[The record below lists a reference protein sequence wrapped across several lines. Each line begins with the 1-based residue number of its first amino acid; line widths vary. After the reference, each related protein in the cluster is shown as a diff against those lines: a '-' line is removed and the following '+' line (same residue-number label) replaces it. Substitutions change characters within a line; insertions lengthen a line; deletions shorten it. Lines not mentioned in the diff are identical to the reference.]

1 MLPGLFSSCR
11 QQGLFSSCMHG
22 PLWRLPSLQG
32 TGFRAQRLQQLCL
45 VSSVVAVPRLR
56 LHDCGTQTYLL
67 HGVWDFPGSGIKPVS
82 LALAGGFFFYLTT
95 EPPGKSSISFYAFL
109 SKGESKRLLV
119 MEGHCPNGLW
129 VSSQLLLDCYWSLDK
144 HPHPVFRSRII
155 GKRDDSLL

>member
-11 QQGLFSSCMHG
+11 QQGLFSSCVHG

-32 TGFRAQRLQQLCL
+32 TGFRARRLQQLCL

-82 LALAGGFFFYLTT
+82 LALAGRFFLFLPLSHQGS
-95 EPPGKSSISFYAFL
+95 PPSLSMLSFQKESLKGCWSWKDIVQMAFGSPLSCFWTVTGVWISIHTLSSAL
-109 SKGESKRLLV
+109 EL
-119 MEGHCPNGLW
+119 
-129 VSSQLLLDCYWSLDK
+129 
-144 HPHPVFRSRII
+144 
-155 GKRDDSLL
+155 